1 MSESA
6 KGNEYEAFLTSVGDL
21 VEADIVTALLE
32 SEGIPV
38 RKKHNLTGDYLEV
51 FANITPFGIDLYVP
65 PEELDRAKEL
75 IAAPVEITD
84 EEVFSA
90 AEAIDAVP
98 EEKSKSEK
106 CWLFRKNAMRLMILA
121 GIIVSVG
128 FILATYVMNLL
139 DI

>member
-21 VEADIVTALLE
+21 VEADIVIALLE

-65 PEELDRAKEL
+65 PEELERAKEL

-84 EEVFSA
+84 EDVFA
-90 AEAIDAVP
+90 GTDEAEAVP

-106 CWLFRKNAMRLMILA
+106 RWLFRKTAMRLMILA

-128 FILATYVMNLL
+128 FILVTYYFEAL
-139 DI
+139 